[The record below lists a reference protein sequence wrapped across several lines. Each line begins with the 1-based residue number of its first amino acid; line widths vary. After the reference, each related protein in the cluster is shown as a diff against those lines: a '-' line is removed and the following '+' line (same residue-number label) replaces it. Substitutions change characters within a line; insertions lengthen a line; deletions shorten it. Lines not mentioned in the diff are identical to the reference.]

1 MAKWGKYLSI
11 GKYSKYSNELS
22 SKNGNSPYDATAA
35 TFAKYFTPLQGP
47 VHRHQGLFIFIQ
59 FSAQIT
65 AIYILLY
72 PLTIR
77 KNMLLKSTT
86 ST

>member
-11 GKYSKYSNELS
+11 GKYSNELS
-22 SKNGNSPYDATAA
+22 SKNGNSPYDMTAA
-35 TFAKYFTPLQGP
+35 TFAKYFTPLQGQ
-47 VHRHQGLFIFIQ
+47 VHRHQGLFILIR

-72 PLTIR
+72 PLVRLIIVLCNHMR
-77 KNMLLKSTT
+77 VLYLH
-86 ST
+86 